1 MKEIL
6 AAMGMLAPALVVL
19 IIKECTNRQ
28 NLRDE
33 RHHQLAMR
41 NQDQLESE
49 RQQWL
54 GERSR
59 SLARFIDAFA
69 HFKSVATGADHAAD
83 DDVILRYAEIEASR
97 YALGV
102 YFPMHVQETA
112 RTLTGLC
119 STLARQKGD
128 ASDIHAMIDL
138 AAQKFLDDACTFM
151 DGQGQI
157 KQEGQE

>member
-1 MKEIL
+1 MTEL
-6 AAMGMLAPALVVL
+6 LTPLGMLLPALVVL
-19 IIKECTNRQ
+19 LVKEWTNRR

-33 RHHQLAMR
+33 RSHQLAMR
-41 NQDQLESE
+41 HEDQLESE

-59 SLARFIDAFA
+59 SLSRFIDAFA
-69 HFKSVATGADHAAD
+69 HFKSVAVGGSHATEED
-83 DDVILRYAEIEASR
+83 IISRYAEIEASR

-112 RTLTGLC
+112 RTLTGFC
-119 STLARQKGD
+119 STLARQRDD

-138 AAQKFLDDACTFM
+138 AAQKFLDDACAFM